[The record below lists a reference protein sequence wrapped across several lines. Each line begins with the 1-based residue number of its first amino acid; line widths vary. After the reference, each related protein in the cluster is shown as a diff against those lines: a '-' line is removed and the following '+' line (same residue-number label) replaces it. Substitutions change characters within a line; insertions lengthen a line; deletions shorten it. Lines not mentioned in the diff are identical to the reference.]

1 MDWSTAGSAGRK
13 KSQLQRKKKWA
24 WVSLIGWME
33 SAVRVGGSK
42 WEELGPEGVVEGTGV
57 EWRMRKVVR

>member
-1 MDWSTAGSAGRK
+1 M
-13 KSQLQRKKKWA
+13 WA
-24 WVSLIGWME
+24 SLIGWVE
-33 SAVRVGGSK
+33 SAVGGSK